1 MAKTIDAFGQACPM
15 PVILAK
21 KAADAGEIDFTVRVD
36 NETAVQNL
44 KRFAADRGFL
54 IEENNVEGGFLIAL
68 KKQAENGQN
77 ADKKTETPAGNPSF
91 TGCGTSVFIGKEYV
105 GAGDGALG
113 AQLMKMFLYTLSQ
126 GDDVPSSVLF
136 MNGGVKLPTLGEEQV
151 ITSIQTLIERGCE
164 VLVCGAC
171 LNFYGLQEKLK
182 AGTVSNMYEIVL
194 RMQTAAKVI
203 SI

>member
-1 MAKTIDAFGQACPM
+1 MAKTIDAFGQACPL

-21 KAADAGEIDFTVRVD
+21 KAADAGETEFTVRVD

-54 IEENNVEGGFLIAL
+54 VEENNVEGGFSIAL
-68 KKQAENGQN
+68 KKQAENGKS

-91 TGCGTSVFIGKEYV
+91 AGCGTSVFIGKEYV
-105 GAGDGALG
+105 GAGDEALG

-203 SI
+203 SV

>member
-44 KRFAADRGFL
+44 KRFAADRGFSV
-54 IEENNVEGGFLIAL
+54 EEGNVEGGFSITL
-68 KKQAENGQN
+68 KKQAVGGQKT
-77 ADKKTETPAGNPSF
+77 AEKTETPAGSPTF
-91 TGCGTSVFIGKEYV
+91 AGCGTSVFIGKEYV
-105 GAGDGALG
+105 GAGDEALG

-203 SI
+203 SV

>member
-1 MAKTIDAFGQACPM
+1 MAKIIDAFGQACPM

-21 KAADAGEIDFTVRVD
+21 KAADAGETEFTVHVD

-44 KRFAADRGFL
+44 KRYASSSGFSV
-54 IEENNVEGGFLIAL
+54 EEAKLNGGFSLAFQ
-68 KKQAENGQN
+68 KQAASDNG
-77 ADKKTETPAGNPSF
+77 AVSKTETPAGCPSF
-91 TGCGTSVFIGKEYV
+91 AGCGTSVFIGKDHV
-105 GAGDGALG
+105 GEGDEALG
-113 AQLMKMFLYTLSQ
+113 TQLMKMFLYTLSQ
-126 GDDVPSSVLF
+126 GSDVPASVLF

-203 SI
+203 SV